1 MCLNYIK
8 IVLQYV
14 CSNLICSNI
23 LNLTVVC
30 HSFWLLC
37 SIFPWMNYMQLNFLF
52 SCWQTFRLFPVF
64 HSYKLWTGLLQEFV
78 SYCIQNWKYSAK
90 LKGMCIFNFVN
101 VIVKLFSKMVIIYFC
116 ISIFSLILCMVTLF
130 NFCHLIQYEMITSL
144 NLHFPDYFWRSF
156 FSK

>member
-14 CSNLICSNI
+14 CSNLTCSNI
-23 LNLTVVC
+23 LNLIVVC
-30 HSFWLLC
+30 HSFWLLY
-37 SIFPWMNYMQLNFLF
+37 SVFSWVNYTQLNFVFMLI
-52 SCWQTFRLFPVF
+52 FRFFPVF
-64 HSYKLWTGLLQEFV
+64 HSYKFWTVLFQGFV

-90 LKGMCIFNFVN
+90 LQGMRIFNFVN

-116 ISIFSLILCMVTLF
+116 ISIFSLTLCMVTLL